1 MASDYTIGDIHAGDG
16 KAREHVRTT
25 AKPERDTDYG
35 APKSIITLSRI
46 DEGDMYRLGRQ
57 QELNVRKS
65 LQHPHPDE
73 QRLDG
78 ISATFDSS
86 PSWDSR
92 SF

>member
-1 MASDYTIGDIHAGDG
+1 MASEYTLGDIHAGDG
-16 KAREHVRTT
+16 KAGEHVRTT
-25 AKPERDTDYG
+25 AKPERDADYG
-35 APKSIITLSRI
+35 APRSMITLSRI

-65 LQHPHPDE
+65 LHRLHPDE

-78 ISATFDSS
+78 ISATFDSY

>member
-1 MASDYTIGDIHAGDG
+1 MASEYTLGDIHADDG
-16 KAREHVRTT
+16 KAGEHIRTT
-25 AKPERDTDYG
+25 ARPEKDLGYG
-35 APKSIITLSRI
+35 TPKSTITLSRI

-65 LQHPHPDE
+65 LQLLHSDE

-78 ISATFDSS
+78 ISETFGSY
-86 PSWDSR
+86 PSWGFR